1 MKKSLMC
8 IALALLATGAQAES
22 KMVELSLRDVANT
35 VSSIT
40 ALVGQPTPVGMKTHE
55 MASTCNFQNE
65 VPGFPGKPSQS
76 TFAVDASTGISFT
89 FLPVEAT
96 DTGVKAY
103 VSYNQNS
110 AQDQEWAVISKDCK
124 LPVGKTSSAGISV
137 FETFKWGEPTKLT
150 LPDGS
155 VVVATVSKFRKAG
168 MDYSKLSSAL
178 QRPDPIIKN

>member
-22 KMVELSLRDVANT
+22 KMVELSLRDGADT

-40 ALVGQPTPVGMKTHE
+40 ASVGQPTPVGMKTHE
-55 MASTCNFQNE
+55 MASTCKFQNE
-65 VPGFPGKPSQS
+65 VPGFPDKPSQS
-76 TFAVDASTGISFT
+76 TFAVDVGTASSISF
-89 FLPVEAT
+89 FPVETTEA
-96 DTGVKAY
+96 GVKAY

-110 AQDQEWAVISKDCK
+110 AQDQKWAVISKDCK
-124 LPVGKTSSAGISV
+124 LPVGKTSSVGISV

-150 LPDGS
+150 LSDGS
-155 VVVATVSKFRKAG
+155 VVVATVSKFRQAG

-178 QRPDPIIKN
+178 QSADPIIKN